1 MPFNNTTKRFD
12 RIWRFVDQF
21 LASENATRT
30 AFDQTL
36 DDVRVSV
43 NDAITYLEGRDDDIA
58 VSATDLRYIGAFS
71 VTPVTRVGGAPLV
84 LGDFYFDTDDE
95 EFLIYNGTSFVSTT
109 GLTVATRAFLALVD
123 SDDDAAVRTLFGLG
137 TAATQNST
145 AFATAAQG
153 TKADAAVPAPGGVAV
168 NVTDWQGVHA
178 IGSGPYEG
186 AAGAT
191 NAPIAAA
198 CAGVYVK
205 RNSTSGVL
213 IVTDTASGRVFRS
226 VFAASAIGAWKEL
239 PALAVGGLS
248 AFIETLLNDIDAD
261 AARATLSAHPLANQ
275 GSGPGK
281 FQTLLSGPSQ
291 PLSLPAGGT
300 WVWWYTR
307 ESSTSGVVTSVSA
320 GIDAGGT
327 LIAAAAASTNTTG
340 WAWRLN

>member
-12 RIWRFVDQF
+12 RVWRFVDQF
-21 LASENATRT
+21 LANQNATRT
-30 AFDQTL
+30 AFDVTI
-36 DDVRVSV
+36 DDVQAAV
-43 NDAITYLEGRDDDIA
+43 NAAIAYLEGRDDLIA

-71 VTPVTRVGGAPLV
+71 TAPATRIGGGALV

-95 EFLIYNGTSFVSTT
+95 EFLIWDGAAFVSTT
-109 GLTVATRAFLALVD
+109 GLTAAMRSFLALVD
-123 SDDDAAVRTLFGLG
+123 ADDDAAVRVLFGLG
-137 TAATQNST
+137 TASTQNAT

-153 TKADAAVPAPGGVAV
+153 TKADAAVPAPGGLAV
-168 NVTDWQGVHA
+168 GVNNWQDVHA

-186 AAGAT
+186 SAGAT

-198 CAGVYVK
+198 CSGFYVK
-205 RNSTSGVL
+205 RNSTGGVL

-226 VFAASAIGAWKEL
+226 VFSASAIGAWKEL